1 MILFLPF
8 SLPDATPIGDSYAMQ
23 TRDGFTYYF
32 FNLQPFDCHPADD
45 RRAMLLRAARLH
57 VVSGVRQADI
67 MCAFDISRPTVA
79 RAVKR
84 YRERGE
90 DAFFEPRRGRGRT
103 VVDAQMADQAAKL
116 LASGIS
122 GSACAR
128 QLGIPVSTFHENR
141 HAGVFAAPAAA
152 LAAVADA
159 PQAVAATDHP
169 ANADTPQAAAV
180 TDHPANADA
189 PQAAAVTDH
198 PANASHTDPAPAT
211 DRATRDARDKQAPMG
226 RAARDVE
233 GRMLAS
239 AGLMTEAKPVFAAPA
254 HGVAHGGVLAA
265 LPMLLRAG
273 LLGAANRLFRL
284 PNGFYGLTTILLF
297 VAFMTL
303 ARVRNPE
310 SLRYQAPGEWGAI
323 LGLDR
328 CPETKTLRRKIRL
341 LTSAEHTVRDWQS
354 ALARTWATEH
364 DDDWATLAV
373 DGHVKVYT
381 GRNGRLPKHFVA
393 RQKLCLPASVSYW
406 VNALG
411 GTPLLC
417 LHKALDPKLI
427 KALEQDVVPHLMQ
440 LGVVPEAAPDLTKPD
455 AGVPAL
461 TLVFDRE
468 GWSPDLFKR
477 LARRGIA
484 CITWHKNF
492 KGEDWPQEDFRTLE
506 VPIHGPAGTSA
517 TTVDLA
523 EQRIV
528 LRNGLTVRQIRRR
541 LANGRQ
547 VPVITTHPQM
557 PLVQVA
563 GAMFSRWSQENFFK
577 YMREQFNLDSLPTH
591 DLAPLD
597 PDAQV
602 VNPVRRALE
611 KTIRRLRSRLATA
624 RNRLAEALQEH
635 HRDTATRLEAD
646 ANALAAELDQLK
658 QQRAHT
664 LTHVRAG
671 DLPEQDK
678 LDALPVG
685 GRLFI
690 DVVRMIAYRAET
702 RMMVPVITTQGNK
715 PNARR
720 LLRALLTSDANIIP
734 QPAKRILRIQL
745 LGLGSDACDRMLAPL
760 VEELNATRTIYPGT
774 DLRLVYELAG
784 DPPPVVSPDS
794 G

>member
-1 MILFLPF
+1 MASTETLP
-8 SLPDATPIGDSYAMQ
+8 ATPSNPAGPSGAAPRGTAPPEFPGCKPVHLPRAEIERFEGRLEYWDAATETAWICEPTTSYHE
-23 TRDGFTYYF
+23 R
-32 FNLQPFDCHPADD
+32 P
-45 RRAMLLRAARLH
+45 ARLLT
-57 VVSGVRQADI
+57 R
-67 MCAFDISRPTVA
+67 
-79 RAVKR
+79 
-84 YRERGE
+84 
-90 DAFFEPRRGRGRT
+90 
-103 VVDAQMADQAAKL
+103 
-116 LASGIS
+116 LAEVI
-122 GSACAR
+122 
-128 QLGIPVSTFHENR
+128 
-141 HAGVFAAPAAA
+141 
-152 LAAVADA
+152 
-159 PQAVAATDHP
+159 
-169 ANADTPQAAAV
+169 
-180 TDHPANADA
+180 
-189 PQAAAVTDH
+189 
-198 PANASHTDPAPAT
+198 
-211 DRATRDARDKQAPMG
+211 
-226 RAARDVE
+226 
-233 GRMLAS
+233 
-239 AGLMTEAKPVFAAPA
+239 
-254 HGVAHGGVLAA
+254 
-265 LPMLLRAG
+265 
-273 LLGAANRLFRL
+273 
-284 PNGFYGLTTILLF
+284 
-297 VAFMTL
+297 
-303 ARVRNPE
+303 ARVRGSHIECYGSMDLLLRDEHGEPQRIMQADE
-310 SLRYQAPGEWGAI
+310 SLYLHPAHARLPGAAMVVGADDLPDVVLEVDHTTDARRGKLALYESWGFPEVWVDVPDAPSPSRPRARRPGLTIHLLAHGHYRVAAESRALPGWTAAEIHEALNEAEPSARTSAGAI

-364 DDDWATLAV
+364 QDDWATLAV

-381 GRNGRLPKHFVA
+381 GRKGRLPKHFVA

-411 GTPLLC
+411 GAPLLC

-427 KALEQDVVPHLMQ
+427 KAIEQDVVPHLQ
-440 LGVVPEAAPDLTKPD
+440 HLGVVPEAAPDLTRPD

-492 KGEDWPQEDFRTLE
+492 KGEDWPEEDFRTLE
-506 VPIHGPAGTSA
+506 VLIHGPAGTSA

-523 EQRIV
+523 EQPIV

-577 YMREQFNLDSLPTH
+577 YMREQFNLDSLPSH

-635 HRDTATRLEAD
+635 HRDTATRLDAD

-685 GRLFI
+685 GRLFL
-690 DVVRMIAYRAET
+690 DLVRMIAYRAET
-702 RMMVPVITTQGNK
+702 RMMAPVITTQGKK

-734 QPAKRILRIQL
+734 LPAKGILRIQL

-784 DPPPVVSPDS
+784 DPPPEVSPDS

>member
-1 MILFLPF
+1 MIHDWSLPVILSLPF
-8 SLPDATPIGDSYAMQ
+8 SLPDATPIGDRYAMQ

-32 FNLQPFDCHPADD
+32 FNLEPFDCHPADD
-45 RRAMLLRAARLH
+45 RRAMLLRAAKLH
-57 VVSGVRQADI
+57 VVSGVPQADI
-67 MCAFDISRPTVA
+67 MAAFHLSRPTVA

-103 VVDAQMADQAAKL
+103 VVDARMADEAAKL

-128 QLGIPVSTFHENR
+128 QLGIPVSTFNENR
-141 HAGVFAAPAAA
+141 RAGVIADPTRAPAA
-152 LAAVADA
+152 VAHA

-169 ANADTPQAAAV
+169 AS
-180 TDHPANADA
+180 ADA
-189 PQAAAVTDH
+189 RQ
-198 PANASHTDPAPAT
+198 TDPPPAT
-211 DRATRDARDKQAPMG
+211 DRATRDARDKHASMG

-239 AGLMTEAKPVFAAPA
+239 AGLLTEAEPVFAAPA
-254 HGVAHGGVLAA
+254 HAVAHGGVLAA

-284 PNGFYGLTTILLF
+284 PDGFYGLTTILLF

-303 ARVRNPE
+303 ARVRNPD

-381 GRNGRLPKHFVA
+381 GRKGRLPKHFVA

-411 GTPLLC
+411 GAPLLC

-427 KALEQDVVPHLMQ
+427 KAIEQDVVPHLQ
-440 LGVVPEAAPDLTKPD
+440 HLGVVPEAAPDLTRPD

-523 EQRIV
+523 EQPIV

-547 VPVITTHPQM
+547 MPVITTHPQM

-577 YMREQFNLDSLPTH
+577 YMREQFNLDSLPSH

-611 KTIRRLRSRLATA
+611 KTIRRVRSRLATA
-624 RNRLAEALQEH
+624 RNRLAEALQQH

-685 GRLFI
+685 GRLFL
-690 DVVRMIAYRAET
+690 DLVRMIAYRAET
-702 RMMVPVITTQGNK
+702 RMMAPVITTQGKK

-734 QPAKRILRIQL
+734 VPAKGILRIQL

-784 DPPPVVSPDS
+784 DPPPEVSPDS

>member
-8 SLPDATPIGDSYAMQ
+8 SLPDATPIGDRYAMQ

-32 FNLQPFDCHPADD
+32 FNLEPFDCHPADD
-45 RRAMLLRAARLH
+45 RRAMLLRVARLH

-103 VVDAQMADQAAKL
+103 VVDAEMADKAAKL

-159 PQAVAATDHP
+159 PQAAAATDR
-169 ANADTPQAAAV
+169 
-180 TDHPANADA
+180 PANADA
-189 PQAAAVTDH
+189 PQAAAATDH
-198 PANASHTDPAPAT
+198 PANASHTDPAAAT
-211 DRATRDARDKQAPMG
+211 DRASRDARDKQAPMG

-284 PNGFYGLTTILLF
+284 PDGFYGLTTILLF

-310 SLRYQAPGEWGAI
+310 GLRYQAPGEWGAI

-393 RQKLCLPASVSYW
+393 RQKLCMPASVSYW
-406 VNALG
+406 INALG
-411 GTPLLC
+411 GMPLLC

-427 KALEQDVVPHLMQ
+427 KALEQDVVPHLQQ
-440 LGVVPEAAPDLTKPD
+440 LGVVPEAAPDLTRPD

-492 KGEDWPQEDFRTLE
+492 KGEDWPQDDFRTLE

-523 EQRIV
+523 EQPIV

-577 YMREQFNLDSLPTH
+577 YMREQFNLDSLPSH

-635 HRDTATRLEAD
+635 HRDTATRLDAD

-678 LDALPVG
+678 LDALPVA
-685 GRLFI
+685 GRLFL

-702 RMMVPVITTQGNK
+702 RMMVPVITTQGKK

-734 QPAKRILRIQL
+734 VPAKGILRIQL

-774 DLRLVYELAG
+774 DLTLVYELAG
-784 DPPPVVSPDS
+784 DPPPAVSPDS

>member
-1 MILFLPF
+1 MVLSLPF
-8 SLPDATPIGDSYAMQ
+8 SLPDATPIGDRYAMQ
-23 TRDGFTYYF
+23 TRDGITYYF
-32 FNLQPFDCHPADD
+32 FNLEPFDCHPADD
-45 RRAMLLRAARLH
+45 RRAMLLRAAKLQ
-57 VVSGVRQADI
+57 VVSSVRQADI
-67 MCAFDISRPTVA
+67 MAAFNISRPTLA

-84 YRERGE
+84 YREHGE
-90 DAFFEPRRGRGRT
+90 DAFFEPRRRRGRT
-103 VVDAQMADQAAKL
+103 VVDAQMAAKAAEL
-116 LASGIS
+116 LASGMS

-128 QLGIPVSTFHENR
+128 HLGIPPTTFNENR
-141 HAGVFAAPAAA
+141 RAGVIAVPAPA

-159 PQAVAATDHP
+159 PQVATDHP
-169 ANADTPQAAAV
+169 TSANTEPAA
-180 TDHPANADA
+180 
-189 PQAAAVTDH
+189 
-198 PANASHTDPAPAT
+198 AT

-239 AGLMTEAKPVFAAPA
+239 AGLMTEAEPVFAAPA
-254 HGVAHGGVLAA
+254 HAVAHGGVLAA

-284 PNGFYGLTTILLF
+284 PDGFYGLTTILLF

-427 KALEQDVVPHLMQ
+427 KAIEQDVVPHLQ
-440 LGVVPEAAPDLTKPD
+440 HLGVVPEAAPDLTRPD

-506 VPIHGPAGTSA
+506 VLIHGPAGTSA

-523 EQRIV
+523 EQPIV

-577 YMREQFNLDSLPTH
+577 YLREQFNLDSLPSH
-591 DLAPLD
+591 DLEPLD

-611 KTIRRLRSRLATA
+611 KTIRRVRSRLAA
-624 RNRLAEALQEH
+624 VRNRLVPAQQEPDP
-635 HRDTATRLEAD
+635 DTANRLAAD
-646 ANALAAELDQLK
+646 AKAVAGELDELQ
-658 QQRAHT
+658 QQRVDT
-664 LTHVRAG
+664 PTHVRAG
-671 DLPEQDK
+671 DLSEQDK
-678 LDALPVG
+678 LDALPVA
-685 GRLFI
+685 GRLFM

-702 RMMVPVITTQGNK
+702 RMMAPVIGAQGKK

-734 QPAKRILRIQL
+734 EPAHDILRIQL

-760 VEELNATRTIYPGT
+760 IEELNATRTIYPGT
-774 DLRLVYELAG
+774 QLRLVYEMAADSPL
-784 DPPPVVSPDS
+784 DVSSDS

>member
-1 MILFLPF
+1 MIHDWSLPVILSLPF
-8 SLPDATPIGDSYAMQ
+8 SLPDATPIGDRYAMQ

-32 FNLQPFDCHPADD
+32 FNLEPFDCHPADD
-45 RRAMLLRAARLH
+45 RRAMLLRAAKLH
-57 VVSGVRQADI
+57 VVSGVPQADI
-67 MCAFDISRPTVA
+67 MAAFHLSRPTVA

-103 VVDAQMADQAAKL
+103 VVDARMAVEAAKL

-128 QLGIPVSTFHENR
+128 QLGIPVSTFNENR
-141 HAGVFAAPAAA
+141 RAGVIADPTRAP
-152 LAAVADA
+152 AAVADA

-169 ANADTPQAAAV
+169 AS
-180 TDHPANADA
+180 ADA
-189 PQAAAVTDH
+189 RQ
-198 PANASHTDPAPAT
+198 TDPPPAT
-211 DRATRDARDKQAPMG
+211 DRATRDARDKHAPMG

-239 AGLMTEAKPVFAAPA
+239 AGLLTEAEPVFAAPA
-254 HGVAHGGVLAA
+254 HAVAHGGVLAA

-284 PNGFYGLTTILLF
+284 PAGFYGLTTILLF

-303 ARVRNPE
+303 ARVRNPD

-411 GTPLLC
+411 GAPLLC

-427 KALEQDVVPHLMQ
+427 KAIEQDVVPHLQ
-440 LGVVPEAAPDLTKPD
+440 HLGVVPEAAPDLTRPD

-492 KGEDWPQEDFRTLE
+492 TGEDWPQEDFRTLE

-523 EQRIV
+523 EQPIV

-577 YMREQFNLDSLPTH
+577 YMREQFNLDSLPSH

-611 KTIRRLRSRLATA
+611 KTIRRVRSRLATA

-635 HRDTATRLEAD
+635 HRDTATRLDAD

-658 QQRAHT
+658 QQRALT

-685 GRLFI
+685 GRLFL
-690 DVVRMIAYRAET
+690 DLVRMIAYRAET
-702 RMMVPVITTQGNK
+702 RMMAPVITTQGKK

-734 QPAKRILRIQL
+734 VPANGILRIQL

-784 DPPPVVSPDS
+784 DPPPEVSPDS

>member
-1 MILFLPF
+1 MIHDWSLPVILSLPF
-8 SLPDATPIGDSYAMQ
+8 SLPDATPIGDRYAMQ

-32 FNLQPFDCHPADD
+32 FNLEPFDCHPADD
-45 RRAMLLRAARLH
+45 RRAMLLRAAKLH
-57 VVSGVRQADI
+57 VVSGVPQADI
-67 MCAFDISRPTVA
+67 MAAFHLSRPTVA

-103 VVDAQMADQAAKL
+103 VVDARMADEAAKL

-128 QLGIPVSTFHENR
+128 QLGIPVSTFNENR
-141 HAGVFAAPAAA
+141 RAGVIADPTRAP
-152 LAAVADA
+152 AAVADA

-169 ANADTPQAAAV
+169 AS
-180 TDHPANADA
+180 ADA
-189 PQAAAVTDH
+189 RQ
-198 PANASHTDPAPAT
+198 TDPPPAT

-239 AGLMTEAKPVFAAPA
+239 AGLMTEAEPVFAAPA
-254 HGVAHGGVLAA
+254 HAVAHGGVLAA

-284 PNGFYGLTTILLF
+284 PDGFYGLTTILLF

-303 ARVRNPE
+303 ARVRNPD

-373 DGHVKVYT
+373 DGHVKVYA

-411 GTPLLC
+411 GAPLLC

-427 KALEQDVVPHLMQ
+427 KAIEQDVVPHLQ
-440 LGVVPEAAPDLTKPD
+440 HLGVVPEAAPDLTRPD

-506 VPIHGPAGTSA
+506 VLIHGPAGTRA

-523 EQRIV
+523 EQPIV

-577 YMREQFNLDSLPTH
+577 YMREQFNLDSLPSH

-624 RNRLAEALQEH
+624 RNRLAEALQQH

-685 GRLFI
+685 GRLFL
-690 DVVRMIAYRAET
+690 DLVRMIAYRAET
-702 RMMVPVITTQGNK
+702 RMMAPVITTQGKK

-734 QPAKRILRIQL
+734 VPANGILRIQL

-774 DLRLVYELAG
+774 NLRLVYELAG
-784 DPPPVVSPDS
+784 DPPPEVSPDS

>member
-8 SLPDATPIGDSYAMQ
+8 SLPDATPIGDRYAMQ

-32 FNLQPFDCHPADD
+32 FNLEPFDCHPADD
-45 RRAMLLRAARLH
+45 RRAMLLRVARLH

-103 VVDAQMADQAAKL
+103 VVDAEMADKAAKL

-159 PQAVAATDHP
+159 PQAAAATDR
-169 ANADTPQAAAV
+169 
-180 TDHPANADA
+180 PANADA
-189 PQAAAVTDH
+189 PQAAAATDH
-198 PANASHTDPAPAT
+198 PANASHTDPAAAT
-211 DRATRDARDKQAPMG
+211 DRASRDARDKQAPMG

-284 PNGFYGLTTILLF
+284 PDGFYGLTTILLF

-310 SLRYQAPGEWGAI
+310 GLRYQAPGEWGAI

-393 RQKLCLPASVSYW
+393 RQKLCMPASVSYW
-406 VNALG
+406 INALG
-411 GTPLLC
+411 GMPLLC

-427 KALEQDVVPHLMQ
+427 KALEQDVVPHLQQ

-492 KGEDWPQEDFRTLE
+492 KGEDWPQQDFRTLE

-523 EQRIV
+523 EQPIV

-577 YMREQFNLDSLPTH
+577 YMREQFNLDSLPSH
-591 DLAPLD
+591 DLEPLD

-646 ANALAAELDQLK
+646 ANSLAAELDQLK
-658 QQRAHT
+658 QQRADSP
-664 LTHVRAG
+664 THVRAG

-685 GRLFI
+685 GRLFL

-702 RMMVPVITTQGNK
+702 RMMVPVITTQGKK

-734 QPAKRILRIQL
+734 QPAKGILRIQL

-774 DLRLVYELAG
+774 DLTLVYELAG
-784 DPPPVVSPDS
+784 DPPPAVSPDS

>member
-1 MILFLPF
+1 MIHDWSLPVILSLPF
-8 SLPDATPIGDSYAMQ
+8 SLPDATPIGDRYALQ

-32 FNLQPFDCHPADD
+32 FNLEPFDCHPADD
-45 RRAMLLRAARLH
+45 RRAMLLRAAKLH
-57 VVSGVRQADI
+57 VVSGVPQADI
-67 MCAFDISRPTVA
+67 MAAFHLSRPTVA

-103 VVDAQMADQAAKL
+103 VVDARMADEAAKL

-128 QLGIPVSTFHENR
+128 QLGIPVSTFNENR
-141 HAGVFAAPAAA
+141 RAGVIAVPAPA

-159 PQAVAATDHP
+159 PQVATDHP
-169 ANADTPQAAAV
+169 TSANTEPAA
-180 TDHPANADA
+180 
-189 PQAAAVTDH
+189 
-198 PANASHTDPAPAT
+198 AT

-239 AGLMTEAKPVFAAPA
+239 AGLMTEAEPVFAAPA
-254 HGVAHGGVLAA
+254 HAVAHGGVLAA

-284 PNGFYGLTTILLF
+284 PDGFYGLTTILLF

-406 VNALG
+406 INALG

-427 KALEQDVVPHLMQ
+427 KAIEQDVVPHLQ
-440 LGVVPEAAPDLTKPD
+440 HLGVVPEAAPDLTRPD

-492 KGEDWPQEDFRTLE
+492 KGKDWPEEDFRTLE

-523 EQRIV
+523 EQPIV

-577 YMREQFNLDSLPTH
+577 YMREQFNLDSLPSH
-591 DLAPLD
+591 DLEPLD

-611 KTIRRLRSRLATA
+611 KTIRRVRSRLATA
-624 RNRLAEALQEH
+624 RNRLAEALQQH

-685 GRLFI
+685 GRLFL
-690 DVVRMIAYRAET
+690 DLVRMIAYRAET
-702 RMMVPVITTQGNK
+702 RMMAPVITTQGKK

-734 QPAKRILRIQL
+734 VPANGILRIQL

-760 VEELNATRTIYPGT
+760 IEELNATRTIYPGT
-774 DLRLVYELAG
+774 DLRLVYEFAG
-784 DPPPVVSPDS
+784 DPPPEVSPDS

>member
-1 MILFLPF
+1 MILSLPF
-8 SLPDATPIGDSYAMQ
+8 SLPDATPIGDRYAMQ

-32 FNLQPFDCHPADD
+32 FNLEPFDCHPADD
-45 RRAMLLRAARLH
+45 RRAMLLRAAKLH
-57 VVSGVRQADI
+57 VVSGVPQADI
-67 MCAFDISRPTVA
+67 MAAFHLSRPTVA

-103 VVDAQMADQAAKL
+103 VVDARMADEAAKL

-128 QLGIPVSTFHENR
+128 QLGIPVSTFNENR
-141 HAGVFAAPAAA
+141 RAGVIADPTRAP
-152 LAAVADA
+152 AAVADV

-169 ANADTPQAAAV
+169 AS
-180 TDHPANADA
+180 ADA
-189 PQAAAVTDH
+189 RQ
-198 PANASHTDPAPAT
+198 TDPPPAT
-211 DRATRDARDKQAPMG
+211 DRATRDARDKHAPMG

-239 AGLMTEAKPVFAAPA
+239 AGLMTEAEPVFAAPA
-254 HGVAHGGVLAA
+254 HAVAHGGVLAA

-284 PNGFYGLTTILLF
+284 PDGFYGLTTILLF

-310 SLRYQAPGEWGAI
+310 ALRYQAPGEWGAI

-411 GTPLLC
+411 GAPLLC

-427 KALEQDVVPHLMQ
+427 KAIEQDVVPHLQ
-440 LGVVPEAAPDLTKPD
+440 HLGVVPEAAPDLTKPQ

-492 KGEDWPQEDFRTLE
+492 KGEDWPQDDFRTLE
-506 VPIHGPAGTSA
+506 VLIHGPAGTRA

-523 EQRIV
+523 EKPIV

-577 YMREQFNLDSLPTH
+577 YMREQFNLDSLPSH

-611 KTIRRLRSRLATA
+611 KTIRRVRSRLATA

-685 GRLFI
+685 GRLFL
-690 DVVRMIAYRAET
+690 DLVRMIAYRAET
-702 RMMVPVITTQGNK
+702 RMMAPVITTQGKK

-734 QPAKRILRIQL
+734 VPAKGILCIQL
-745 LGLGSDACDRMLAPL
+745 LGLGSDACDRMRAPL

-784 DPPPVVSPDS
+784 DPPPEVSPDS